1 MRWLPWRAFAAPRMP
16 SFFFASASAA
26 AFSAAAC
33 TATLRP
39 ATPLP
44 IAAQR
49 RDGLA
54 FSSRSLSSM
63 LRSSFSRRSHSR
75 VSSVFSPY
83 SFRALLPPPASAG
96 KQAQSARARRATQA
110 RDRPRNAC

>member
-1 MRWLPWRAFAAPRMP
+1 MP

-44 IAAQR
+44 IPAQR

-96 KQAQSARARRATQA
+96 NQAHAHAHAAPRR
-110 RDRPRNAC
+110 RDDRPRNAR